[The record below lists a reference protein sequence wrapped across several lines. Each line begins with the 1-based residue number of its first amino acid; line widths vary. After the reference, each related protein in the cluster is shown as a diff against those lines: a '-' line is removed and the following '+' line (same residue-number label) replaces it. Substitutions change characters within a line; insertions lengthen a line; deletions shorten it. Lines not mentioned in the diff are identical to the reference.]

1 MTDEP
6 KPELA
11 LSLPEGWCA
20 VDAAPAAGPGDRLQ
34 LEILGEHLLS
44 DVALEAVARRMS
56 NDDGLYRHVSDP
68 ARFSLVHLTWG
79 SRRESTPHFP
89 SVEFDPT
96 FVEFLQ
102 QERRLDDERKS

>member
-6 KPELA
+6 KPKLA
-11 LSLPEGWCA
+11 LPLPEGWCT
-20 VDAAPAAGPGDRLQ
+20 VDATPAAGPGDRLQ

-44 DVALEAVARRMS
+44 GVAVEAVARGMS

-89 SVEFDPT
+89 SAEFDPT
-96 FVEFLQ
+96 LVEFLQ